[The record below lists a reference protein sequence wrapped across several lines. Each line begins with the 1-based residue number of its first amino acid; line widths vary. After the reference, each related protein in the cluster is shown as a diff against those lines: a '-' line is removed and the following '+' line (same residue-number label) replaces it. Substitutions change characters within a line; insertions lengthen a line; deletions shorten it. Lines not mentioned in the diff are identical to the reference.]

1 MIINNEILAA
11 YVDGML
17 SPSQTEE
24 VRQYLAAHPQE
35 MEQMVKLMDTFPR
48 ETKDEEEGMSQ
59 ATLCNLQD
67 SNIASSGAAFV
78 VKSISSAT
86 PPKIRKTN
94 IQANLTNLLNE
105 II

>member
-1 MIINNEILAA
+1 MIINDEILAA

-24 VRQYLAAHPQE
+24 VRQYLASHPQE

-48 ETKDEEEGMSQ
+48 ETKEEADCISQ
-59 ATLCNLQD
+59 AALSNLQN
-67 SNIASSGAAFV
+67 SSIASSGAAFV

-86 PPKIRKTN
+86 RPKMRKAN
-94 IQANLTNLLNE
+94 IQTNLTHLLNE

>member
-1 MIINNEILAA
+1 MIINDEILAA

-24 VRQYLAAHPQE
+24 VRRYLASHPQE

-48 ETKDEEEGMSQ
+48 ETKDEEEGMLQ
-59 ATLCNLQD
+59 ATLCNLQN

-78 VKSISSAT
+78 VKNISPT
-86 PPKIRKTN
+86 THPKIRKAN
-94 IQANLTNLLNE
+94 IQANLTHLLNE

>member
-1 MIINNEILAA
+1 MIINDEILAA

-24 VRQYLAAHPQE
+24 VRQYLASHPQE
-35 MEQMVKLMDTFPR
+35 MEQMVQLMDHFPR

-59 ATLCNLQD
+59 ATLCNLQN
-67 SNIASSGAAFV
+67 SSIASSGAAFV
-78 VKSISSAT
+78 VKNISPT
-86 PPKIRKTN
+86 THPKIRKAD
-94 IQANLTNLLNE
+94 IQTNLTNLLNE

>member
-1 MIINNEILAA
+1 MIINDEILAA

-24 VRQYLAAHPQE
+24 VRQYLVSHPQE
-35 MEQMVKLMDTFPR
+35 MEQMVKLMDNFPR
-48 ETKDEEEGMSQ
+48 EIKEEEGDMSQ
-59 ATLCNLQD
+59 ATLCNLQN

-86 PPKIRKTN
+86 RPKMRKAN
-94 IQANLTNLLNE
+94 IQANLTHLLNE

>member
-1 MIINNEILAA
+1 MIINDEILAA

-24 VRQYLAAHPQE
+24 VRQYLVSHPQE
-35 MEQMVKLMDTFPR
+35 MEQMVKLMDNFPR
-48 ETKDEEEGMSQ
+48 EIKEEEGGMSQ
-59 ATLCNLQD
+59 ATLCNLQN

-86 PPKIRKTN
+86 RPKMRKAN
-94 IQANLTNLLNE
+94 IQANLTHLLNE

>member
-1 MIINNEILAA
+1 MIINDEILAA

-24 VRQYLAAHPQE
+24 VRQYLASHPQE
-35 MEQMVKLMDTFPR
+35 MEQMVKLMDHFPR

-59 ATLCNLQD
+59 ATLCNLQN
-67 SNIASSGAAFV
+67 SSIASSGAAFV
-78 VKSISSAT
+78 VKNISPT
-86 PPKIRKTN
+86 THPKIRKAD
-94 IQANLTNLLNE
+94 IQTNLTNLLNE